1 MNRANVLFLILAG
14 VILMAGS
21 LFAGDTEVGGE
32 IYARWKLALNDQ
44 SIAVAEQVKNYNNFE
59 VTRAW
64 INIQHTFSEKYSAR
78 LTTDLYNNG
87 GQVDAFVQF
96 AYLHINDLL
105 PYTSMRFGLQE
116 GVWANHVD
124 KAWQLRYVDIA
135 SMEQFGF
142 VDYADFGVSL
152 YSTCP
157 GNWGHLVLQVMNGAG
172 ANVHEV
178 NKYKD
183 ITLFAELT
191 PMSESPSWGQ
201 TALYAMYSQG
211 YPNIAPLDGYSFA
224 DNTKKQRV
232 AFGGKLAYKNWFTGY
247 LDYFMASDDADIIG
261 QPEGSDFPEEDKT
274 SGTTLFAKINVAGE
288 ETSFLADVFV
298 FAKFQFLDRHT
309 DHDAVSVRLY
319 AEEGDAKHLLAGA
332 GYRLA
337 EGLEM
342 ALTFKR
348 TTEDRIEFDE
358 DLEPLRIAETERN
371 TFTVSFLA
379 SF

>member
-261 QPEGSDFPEEDKT
+261 QPEGSDFPEEDRELKW
-274 SGTTLFAKINVAGE
+274 S
-288 ETSFLADVFV
+288 
-298 FAKFQFLDRHT
+298 
-309 DHDAVSVRLY
+309 
-319 AEEGDAKHLLAGA
+319 
-332 GYRLA
+332 
-337 EGLEM
+337 
-342 ALTFKR
+342 
-348 TTEDRIEFDE
+348 
-358 DLEPLRIAETERN
+358 
-371 TFTVSFLA
+371 A
-379 SF
+379 SHANQ